1 MIANSAFLAA
11 MLLLVFTMFI
21 VGQLE
26 VLAPYKHLI
35 LRNHLW
41 TVVGLMVLMFLNL
54 FGWCYLI
61 GRRLFLKETGRKL
74 AHVEKQLHAGDT
86 IVRDLSERLE
96 AEE

>member
-11 MLLLVFTMFI
+11 MVMLVLAFIVAEQLSFLSGAKALLLERYLWPI
-21 VGQLE
+21 VGG
-26 VLAPYKHLI
+26 
-35 LRNHLW
+35 
-41 TVVGLMVLMFLNL
+41 VVVVFLNL
-54 FGWCYLI
+54 FSLCYLT
-61 GRRLFLKETGRKL
+61 GRQLFLKETGRKL